1 MIEVF
6 RKGFRL
12 DIDPS
17 QVVTFKKAQNLNGI
31 QSRYG
36 YSNDIKGDLTANN
49 RKLLELPELP
59 TGKLNTLQN
68 GFTVDVVLNGSI
80 QLRNQ
85 TLNVR
90 KENKTNVDLYL
101 LYSDNALVV
110 KLKEQ
115 YVNSIVSDFKYKKTL
130 SDFATYPNTDISRV
144 AFVETQEKSGLFVIE
159 EMPVLISLQEI
170 IRRLF
175 TSNGYTVYGDFF
187 EVGNEISKY
196 YVAPNQGI
204 YQIYSGT
211 GEGFAPN
218 FDPTLDLFKFL
229 SDTLQLANS
238 YADVDD
244 TYRTVIVNQWTN
256 LGNYKND
263 YVDYSKY
270 YLDYQDYSFQS
281 KLAKR
286 NEMTYSDSG
295 TTFNSFFSNNLSSQD
310 KTTYLASQFG
320 TGPLNIFDDSDVE
333 EDGTIGVRANGALG
347 ETSAVRI
354 FKISEQ
360 LFALPLYSG
369 GVASGFTARKAI
381 PISMRDI
388 YTFFHKDY
396 IDFILTPLVQNIIF
410 KYDEILA
417 ATFSLTKVFFVDKI
431 ASYWIPLEINFTT
444 KKDSIVIKAMLVKKR
459 KVVSPILNNFDSVL
473 LDFKEKALFPLEN
486 LLSMYPMPP
495 NEYPWDVVIFKSY
508 NQTKNRLYINDV
520 LVPANSLPQAFAI
533 ADISTIKFEAN
544 QPSDTTPDTATDSL
558 YLQAQDTNGGIS
570 NEAYITIKHTGVASL
585 QSDFV
590 QQEIYH
596 YERFNFDN
604 GQEWVNL
611 LSYVVGPSPNL
622 NTTITSVAPT
632 QNSSGPDDDF
642 NLVEITEDYPA
653 TKIVTG
659 PINVY
664 LKTESNGNGK
674 ARATIQLII
683 FDGTNYIQKYEIGS
697 ADNQEQNLIIPSQ
710 VVNIP
715 ALPIGKK
722 IRAYLHFAFDNRRGS
737 NSGSMDVIIDIANM
751 TASIATTKTVI

>member
-1 MIEVF
+1 MIEIF

-12 DIDPS
+12 DIDPA
-17 QVVTFKKAQNLNGI
+17 QIVTFKKAQNLNGI
-31 QSRYG
+31 QNRYA
-36 YSNDIKGDLTANN
+36 YSNTIKTDLTANN

-59 TGKLNTLQN
+59 TGKVQTLQN
-68 GFTVDVVLNGSI
+68 GFTVDVILNGSI

-85 TLNVR
+85 TLNVQ
-90 KENKTNVDLYL
+90 KENKKDVDLYL

-115 YVNSIVSDFKYKKTL
+115 YVNAIVADFKYKKTL
-130 SDFATYPNTDISRV
+130 ADFVDKSDDILAKTV
-144 AFVETQEKSGLFVIE
+144 FVETQEKSGLFVIE
-159 EMPVLISLQEI
+159 EMPILISLQEI
-170 IRRLF
+170 VKRIF

-187 EVGNEISKY
+187 EAGNEISEY

-229 SDTLQLANS
+229 NDTLRLANS

-256 LGNYKND
+256 LGNYKDN

-270 YLDYQDYSFQS
+270 YLDYQDYAFQS

-310 KTTYLASQFG
+310 KTTYLASAFG
-320 TGPLNIFDDSDVE
+320 TGPLNIFNDSDVE
-333 EDGTIGVRANGALG
+333 EDGSIGVRANGTVG

-354 FKISEQ
+354 FKISEE
-360 LFALPLYSG
+360 LFALPIY
-369 GVASGFTARKAI
+369 VAGTPGAFTARKAV

-396 IDFILTPLVQNIIF
+396 IDFILTPLVQNVIF

-417 ATFSLTKVFFVDKI
+417 ATFSMTKVFFVDKI

-444 KKDSIVIKAMLVKKR
+444 KKDQIVIKSMLVKKR
-459 KVVSPILNNFDSVL
+459 KVVSPVLNNFDSVL
-473 LDFKEKALFPLEN
+473 LDFKEKALFPLTS

-495 NEYPWDVVIFKSY
+495 NDYPWDVVIFKSY

-533 ADISTIKFEAN
+533 TDISTLKIEAN
-544 QPSDTTPDTATDSL
+544 QPSDTTPDTATDAL

-590 QQEIYH
+590 QQEAYH
-596 YERFNFDN
+596 YERFSFDR
-604 GQEWVNL
+604 GEVWVNL
-611 LSYVVGPSPNL
+611 LEYTVGPKPNL
-622 NTTITSVAPT
+622 NTTITSVAPQEIT
-632 QNSSGPDDDF
+632 VAPGDDF
-642 NLVEITEDYPA
+642 NLVEVTEAYEA
-653 TKIVTG
+653 AQIVTG
-659 PINVY
+659 AFNVH
-664 LKTESNGNGK
+664 LRTESNGTGK
-674 ARATIQLII
+674 ARAKVQLII
-683 FDGTNYIQKYEIGS
+683 YDGVTAFQKYEVGS
-697 ADNQEQNLIIPSQ
+697 ADNQEQNLIIPAQS
-710 VVNIP
+710 VSIP
-715 ALPIGKK
+715 SLTVGRK
-722 IRAYLHFAFDNRRGS
+722 IRVYLHFDFDNRRGS
-737 NSGSMDVIIDIANM
+737 NSGSMDVEVDVTNM